1 MAKKEEYQKKKHN
14 QSLEEQAI
22 NQSTK
27 DGEDINHQVEERRE
41 QHLPRD
47 TAWYYLAYALLY
59 KELFTIKN

>member
-1 MAKKEEYQKKKHN
+1 MTDKKETYHKEKKKHN

-47 TAWYYLAYALLY
+47 TA
-59 KELFTIKN
+59 

>member
-1 MAKKEEYQKKKHN
+1 MAKKEKYQKKKHN

-47 TAWYYLAYALLY
+47 TA
-59 KELFTIKN
+59 

>member
-47 TAWYYLAYALLY
+47 TA
-59 KELFTIKN
+59 

>member
-1 MAKKEEYQKKKHN
+1 MTDKKEKHQKEKKKHN

-47 TAWYYLAYALLY
+47 TA
-59 KELFTIKN
+59 